1 MNPSDRDTLPDLL
14 GLVLVDKPEG
24 ITSHDIVSR
33 VRRLVGMKR
42 VGHGGTL
49 DPFATGLVIVAVG
62 RATRLLQYV
71 QDDDKR
77 YLAHVVLGAT
87 TDTGDVDGVVV
98 SRSTATDWPD
108 LDVVKDSLRRF
119 LGEIDQYPPAHSAI
133 KVGGRK
139 LYELAR
145 AGEPVDVPLR
155 RVTIASI
162 DVVRYD
168 PPDLILDI
176 RCGKGT
182 YIRSLA
188 RDIGDR
194 LGTGGYCHALR
205 RTESG
210 GFSLDGAW
218 TLEDLSDRNLR
229 EEWSFVA
236 VHPDRAVLPSRAA
249 LLTGD
254 QEAEWSHGRS
264 VSWSDRGSALSSVP
278 VLGYSRDGRFL
289 GIGMFD
295 ERGDLAPRLVIPSP
309 LEDGKQ

>member
-1 MNPSDRDTLPDLL
+1 MNRSDRNTLPDLL

-24 ITSHDIVSR
+24 ITSHDVVSR

-77 YLAHVVLGAT
+77 YLAQVVLGAT

-98 SRSTATDWPD
+98 SRSGVTDWPL
-108 LDVVKDSLRRF
+108 LDEVKDSLRLF

-145 AGEPVDVPLR
+145 AGEIVDIPLR
-155 RVTIASI
+155 RVTIESI
-162 DVVRYD
+162 DIVEYD

-188 RDIGDR
+188 RDIGDA

-218 TLEDLSDRNLR
+218 TLDDLTERDLR
-229 EEWSFVA
+229 GEWPFVA
-236 VHPDRAVLPSRAA
+236 VHPDRALVPSRAA
-249 LLTGD
+249 LLGGD

-264 VSWSDRGSALSSVP
+264 VSCSVRGGTLSSGP
-278 VLGYSRDGRFL
+278 VRGYGRDGRFL
-289 GIGMFD
+289 GIGMID
-295 ERGDLAPRLVIPSP
+295 EHGDLAPKMVVPSA
-309 LEDGKQ
+309 LEDGDR